1 MMTKKIKEFFSEK
14 QPVSKKKKVSPKRK
28 RSPRATLEEK
38 INVLLASNLRLEK
51 ELQTLI
57 FQVQM
62 LRPQT
67 NLSPS

>member
-1 MMTKKIKEFFSEK
+1 M
-14 QPVSKKKKVSPKRK
+14 SKKKKVSPKRK
-28 RSPRATLEEK
+28 RPPRATIEEK

-62 LRPQT
+62 LRPSKYMEYQ
-67 NLSPS
+67 SCISG